1 MAPKQ
6 TRNSQ
11 KDIVLGFGIHQS
23 LALGPKLSLKIAV
36 LKRVLHL
43 RKNNK
48 LVPTRELCGIVFQEL
63 KALWSRAGIPIKDD
77 HNCIHKIVALWESYL
92 KIKKIPA
99 TRNAER
105 IEKFLLDQN
114 SLFDLSPV
122 DVFLQMQSSRS
133 EIWEEDYH
141 FLELQRLIPQVGAMG
156 TVDRVTFARE
166 KKKAERLS
174 KPRKR
179 NENASFSAPTPN
191 AEEFDSQS
199 SADELD
205 PPSSGDEVDESSFV
219 TSTPRPHST
228 VSIELPRLSLARA
241 LSSTADARNLSVRDQ
256 SAMQKTLV
264 EAGNLSPSLVP
275 SSSATVHRQTR
286 RNRLE
291 TAAEIKANFIANKP
305 PFAVVHFDSKLI
317 K

>member
-1 MAPKQ
+1 MAPKR

-105 IEKFLLDQN
+105 IENN
-114 SLFDLSPV
+114 S
-122 DVFLQMQSSRS
+122 
-133 EIWEEDYH
+133 
-141 FLELQRLIPQVGAMG
+141 
-156 TVDRVTFARE
+156 
-166 KKKAERLS
+166 
-174 KPRKR
+174 
-179 NENASFSAPTPN
+179 
-191 AEEFDSQS
+191 
-199 SADELD
+199 
-205 PPSSGDEVDESSFV
+205 
-219 TSTPRPHST
+219 PRPKQFVRF
-228 VSIELPRLSLARA
+228 VSCRRFPTNAKFSF
-241 LSSTADARNLSVRDQ
+241 RNL
-256 SAMQKTLV
+256 
-264 EAGNLSPSLVP
+264 G
-275 SSSATVHRQTR
+275 R
-286 RNRLE
+286 RL
-291 TAAEIKANFIANKP
+291 
-305 PFAVVHFDSKLI
+305 PFP
-317 K
+317 